1 MADGQIHSAE
11 FRRAREES
19 WRRLEH
25 LLGRIGNREQALSQE
40 ELSELPQLYRTT
52 LSSLSVARN
61 YVLDQ
66 RLIAYLEALCLRAY
80 VVVYAP
86 RERLGWVAE
95 AWPRSLVSRVRS
107 ARQGIELA
115 LSALCMAVGMLAGW
129 AIVAAGPELFY
140 SIIPESLGG
149 RSRPGP
155 NAGTDGEVP
164 GRRGGDCGCR
174 PIVRAAT
181 GQP

>member
-11 FRRAREES
+11 FRRTREES

-86 RERLGWVAE
+86 RERLGGLLKHGLAIGFH
-95 AWPRSLVSRVRS
+95 VRS
-107 ARQGIELA
+107 ARRA
-115 LSALCMAVGMLAGW
+115 LNWRCRRFAWRSGCWLDGPLSQRTQSYSTALFQKAWQAVAGRTKH
-129 AIVAAGPELFY
+129 G
-140 SIIPESLGG
+140 
-149 RSRPGP
+149 
-155 NAGTDGEVP
+155 N
-164 GRRGGDCGCR
+164 
-174 PIVRAAT
+174 
-181 GQP
+181 